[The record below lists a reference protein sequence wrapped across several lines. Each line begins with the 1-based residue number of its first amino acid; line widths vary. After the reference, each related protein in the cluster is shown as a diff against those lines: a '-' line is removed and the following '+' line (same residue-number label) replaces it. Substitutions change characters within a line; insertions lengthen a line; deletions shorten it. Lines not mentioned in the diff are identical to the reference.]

1 MAPKELTRL
10 KHASLFLVFAFA
22 LALSANAQ
30 SISGVVRNGTTNK
43 PSAGD
48 EVILKRVGNGMED
61 VGTTKT
67 NAKGEFTFAVPVSQ
81 GRYLVWVKHQE
92 VTYPRV
98 VQPGG
103 GPVAV
108 QVFNSSSTV
117 NGISMPEH
125 MLVLQTSPAGDQL
138 KVDELFTVDNRST
151 PAMTKNGQHTL
162 DVYLPE
168 GAKVE
173 ETSAQ
178 PAGNM
183 ALKTPIVPDK
193 SAANTFFFG
202 FPIRPGQTQFRVSY
216 SLPYNGKIQLNPKT
230 SLPQGNFLVVAP
242 DTMNFAASDA
252 SVFTP
257 NKDPQ
262 IKDVTLYLVK
272 SPQPAQQLGFA
283 VSGNGV
289 IPQQSQQAPAS
300 AAGGGAAR
308 GEGPGGGMA
317 PPNDRPDPLQ
327 NGQWLFLG
335 VLVIFLAAGAIYVYT
350 ANINEPQRKTASSR
364 KSKGRAG
371 VLLDAMKEE
380 VFQLEADRIQGK
392 INGKDYETAKA
403 ALDKTLQRAMQR
415 QAVSK

>member
-1 MAPKELTRL
+1 L
-10 KHASLFLVFAFA
+10 KHAIIFLLFAVS
-22 LALSANAQ
+22 LSANAETVR
-30 SISGVVRNGTTNK
+30 GVVKNGTTNK

-48 EVILKRVGNGMED
+48 EVVLKSMGNGMEA

-67 NAKGEFTFAVPVSQ
+67 NAKGEFSIDAPPSQ
-81 GRYLVWVKHQE
+81 GRPYLVWVKHQE
-92 VTYPRV
+92 VTYTRV
-98 VQPGG
+98 AAPGS

-108 QVFNSSSTV
+108 QVFNSSPAVKDLS
-117 NGISMPEH
+117 IAEH
-125 MLVLQTSPAGDQL
+125 MMVLQTTPAGDAL

-151 PAMTKNGQHTL
+151 PPMTKGGQHTL

-183 ALKTPIVPDK
+183 ALKTPVVPDK

-216 SLPYNGKIQLNPKT
+216 SMPYSGKIQLNPKT
-230 SLPQGNFLVVAP
+230 SLTVGNFLVAVP
-242 DTMNFAASDA
+242 SGMNFNAADA
-252 SVFTP
+252 SVYQA

-262 IKDVTLYLVK
+262 IKDVTLFLVK
-272 SPQPAQQLGFA
+272 NPQAQKLAFEVAGT
-283 VSGNGV
+283 GV
-289 IPQQSQQAPAS
+289 IPQQAADQGPANGGNAP
-300 AAGGGAAR
+300 R

-335 VLVIFLAAGAIYVYT
+335 VMVIFLAAGAVYVYT
-350 ANINEPQRKTASSR
+350 MKANEPVPQKASAG
-364 KSKGRAG
+364 KSKNRSGL
-371 VLLDAMKEE
+371 LLDAMKEE

-415 QAVSK
+415 QAAGK

>member
-1 MAPKELTRL
+1 MPKELIRL
-10 KHASLFLVFAFA
+10 KRTTLFLVFIFA
-22 LALSANAQ
+22 LALSANADT
-30 SISGVVRNGTTNK
+30 IRGVVRNGTTNK

-48 EVILKRVGNGMED
+48 EVVLKRVGNGMED

-67 NAKGEFTFAVPVSQ
+67 NAKGEFTFNAPATQ
-81 GRYLVWVKHQE
+81 GRPYLLWVKHQE
-92 VTYPRV
+92 VTYTRV
-98 VQPGG
+98 AQAGG

-108 QVFNSSSTV
+108 QVFDSSATV
-117 NGISMPEH
+117 KDISLPEH
-125 MLVLQTSPAGDQL
+125 MLVMQTTAAGDQL

-151 PAMTKNGQHTL
+151 PPMTKNGQHTL
-162 DVYLPE
+162 DVFLPE

-183 ALKTPIVPDK
+183 ALKTPVVPDK
-193 SAANTFFFG
+193 SAPNAFFFG

-216 SLPYNGKIQLNPKT
+216 SLPYSGKIQLNPKT
-230 SLPQGNFLVVAP
+230 SLPAGNFLVVAP
-242 DTMNFAASDA
+242 DSMHFAASDG
-252 SVFTP
+252 SVYTP
-257 NKDPQ
+257 TKDPQ

-272 SPQPAQQLGFA
+272 SPQPSQQLGFTVA
-283 VSGNGV
+283 GTGI
-289 IPQQSQQAPAS
+289 IPQQSNDQPPANAGSAP
-300 AAGGGAAR
+300 R

-335 VLVIFLAAGAIYVYT
+335 VLVIFLAAGAVYVYT
-350 ANINEPQRKTASSR
+350 ANINEPQAKAASRR
-364 KSKGRAG
+364 KSKGRSG

-392 INGKDYETAKA
+392 INDKDYESAKA

-415 QAVSK
+415 QTVSK

>member
-1 MAPKELTRL
+1 MPKEPIRL
-10 KHASLFLVFAFA
+10 KHATLFLVFCFA
-22 LALSANAQ
+22 LTLSANADTVR
-30 SISGVVRNGTTNK
+30 GVVRNGTTNK

-48 EVILKRVGNGMED
+48 EVVLKRVGNGMED

-67 NAKGEFTFAVPVSQ
+67 NAKGEFTFNVPATQ
-81 GRYLVWVKHQE
+81 GRYVLWVKHQE

-98 VQPGG
+98 AQAGG
-103 GPVAV
+103 APVAV

-117 NGISMPEH
+117 KDISMPEH
-125 MLVLQTSPAGDQL
+125 MLVLQTTAAGDLL
-138 KVDELFTVDNRST
+138 KVDELFTMDNHST
-151 PAMTKNGQHTL
+151 PPMTKNGQHTL

-183 ALKTPIVPDK
+183 ALKTPVVPDK
-193 SAANTFFFG
+193 SAPNAFFFG

-216 SLPYNGKIQLNPKT
+216 SIPYNGKIQLNPKT
-230 SLPQGNFLVVAP
+230 SLPAQNVLVVAP
-242 DTMNFAASDA
+242 DSMNFTPSEA
-252 SVFTP
+252 SVYTP
-257 NKDPQ
+257 TKDPQ

-272 SPQPAQQLGFA
+272 SAQPTQQLGFA
-283 VSGNGV
+283 VTGTGI
-289 IPQQSQQAPAS
+289 IPQQSNDQAPAN
-300 AAGGGAAR
+300 AGGGAPR
-308 GEGPGGGMA
+308 GNGPGGGMA

-327 NGQWLFLG
+327 SGQWLFLG
-335 VLVIFLAAGAIYVYT
+335 VLVVFLAAGAVYVYT
-350 ANINEPQRKTASSR
+350 ANINEPQPKAASGK
-364 KSKGRAG
+364 KSKGRTG
-371 VLLDAMKEE
+371 LLLDAMKEE

>member
-1 MAPKELTRL
+1 MRL
-10 KHASLFLVFAFA
+10 KHATLFLVLVFA

-30 SISGVVRNGTTNK
+30 TVRGVVRNGTTNK
-43 PSAGD
+43 PSVGD
-48 EVILKRVGNGMED
+48 EVVLKRVGNGMED

-81 GRYLVWVKHQE
+81 GRPYLIWVKHQE
-92 VTYPRV
+92 VTYTRV
-98 VQPGG
+98 AQPNG

-108 QVFNSSSTV
+108 QVFNSSPNV
-117 NGISMPEH
+117 KDISMPEH
-125 MLVLQTSPAGDQL
+125 MMVLQTSSNGNL
-138 KVDELFTVDNRST
+138 LRVDELFTVDNKST
-151 PAMTKNGQHTL
+151 PPMTRNGQHTL

-183 ALKTPIVPDK
+183 ALKTPVVPDK

-216 SLPYNGKIQLNPKT
+216 SMPYNGKIQLNPKT
-230 SLPQGNFLVVAP
+230 SLPAGNFLIVVP
-242 DTMNFAASDA
+242 SGMTFNASDA
-252 SVFTP
+252 SVYQP

-272 SPQPAQQLGFA
+272 SPQPTQQLAFEVTGT
-283 VSGNGV
+283 GV
-289 IPQQSQQAPAS
+289 IPQQNDQAPANAAS
-300 AAGGGAAR
+300 APR

-335 VLVIFLAAGAIYVYT
+335 VLVIFLAAGAVYVYT
-350 ANINEPQRKTASSR
+350 SNVNEPQLKAASGK
-364 KSKGRAG
+364 KSKGRSG
-371 VLLDAMKEE
+371 LLLDAMKEE
-380 VFQLEADRIQGK
+380 VFQLEADRINGR

-415 QAVSK
+415 QPAGK